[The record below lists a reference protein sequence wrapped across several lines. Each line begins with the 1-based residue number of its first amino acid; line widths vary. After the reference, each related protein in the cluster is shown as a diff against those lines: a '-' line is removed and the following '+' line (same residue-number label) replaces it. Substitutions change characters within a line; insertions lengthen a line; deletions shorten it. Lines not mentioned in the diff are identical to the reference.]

1 MTGDATRSGGV
12 LGSLSKGAKWLGGIV
27 VVALVGAL
35 VPLVV
40 DRMSGPDELAAKLD
54 KVGTRA
60 PVTLAQFKA
69 GRRDQPASFDGARV
83 TLRFVAADADLTPA
97 DEPVQRRDPG
107 PAETTTSVTPTTPET
122 RTTPQTRTTTPGP
135 STTTTPDDTGTT
147 ERRGTATTP
156 ADDGDPTIPL
166 VPVPEVA
173 DSLST
178 GLAQAI
184 QATPNPISVPQACL
198 SDVVADS
205 CGLRSMQLQ
214 IGAADADGA
223 ASSLST
229 EQAKKRLTEIFNAT
243 RTRRSKSDP
252 GKRELIGVTVDF
264 NVQLTGFRGE
274 TVDIRWELLTDGG
287 DAEVP
292 SALSGRE
299 RVLLLKGEADKDTAG
314 DEFWVPMPK
323 AKGPY
328 VIRIGVYDKKNTR
341 LDFAVTDP
349 FR

>member
-1 MTGDATRSGGV
+1 MSADAPRSGGPLSS
-12 LGSLSKGAKWLGGIV
+12 LGKGAKWLGGIV

-35 VPLVV
+35 VPLMV
-40 DRMSGPDELAAKLD
+40 DRLSGPEELGAKLD

-60 PVTLAQFKA
+60 PVTLAQFKSS
-69 GRRDQPASFDGARV
+69 RRDQPASFHGERI
-83 TLRFVAADADLTPA
+83 TLRLVATDADATPAEERDLT
-97 DEPVQRRDPG
+97 
-107 PAETTTSVTPTTPET
+107 PAETTTSDTPPTTPET
-122 RTTPQTRTTTPGP
+122 RTTPKTRTTTPSP
-135 STTTTPDDTGTT
+135 TTTPTPDRTGATQ
-147 ERRGTATTP
+147 RQGTATTP
-156 ADDGDPTIPL
+156 DGDGDPTIPF

-173 DSLST
+173 ESLSA
-178 GLAQAI
+178 GLAQAV
-184 QATPNPISVPQACL
+184 QATRTPISVPQACL

-214 IGAADADGA
+214 IGAADVDGA
-223 ASSLST
+223 ASSLSP
-229 EQAKKRLTEIFNAT
+229 EQAKKRLTEIFKAT
-243 RTRRSKSDP
+243 RTRPARSDP
-252 GKRELIGVTVDF
+252 RKRELIGVTVDF
-264 NVQLTGFRGE
+264 NVQLTGFRGK

-299 RVLLLKGEADKDTAG
+299 RVLLLRGEADKDTAG

-323 AKGPY
+323 NKGPY